1 MSVIYLTD
9 AMCILSGPVTIPEIP
24 GLGLV
29 LPANAVEL
37 GELPEPRAGHV
48 WVWRDG
54 EAVELAD
61 HRGIY
66 YRTDTG
72 ERVEHKEL
80 GEVPEGLT
88 SKERPSQFHVW
99 QGDDWVLDED
109 AERQARVPQ
118 SITMRQARLCLHR
131 HGLLDAVQPAID
143 SLPEPDRTA
152 AQIEWDY
159 SSAVERERGFVL
171 MIAQA
176 LGISDEQ
183 LDALFI
189 EAATL

>member
-1 MSVIYLTD
+1 MW
-9 AMCILSGPVTIPEIP
+9 AC
-24 GLGLV
+24 
-29 LPANAVEL
+29 
-37 GELPEPRAGHV
+37 
-48 WVWRDG
+48 RDG
-54 EAVELAD
+54 QAVELAD

-72 ERVEHKEL
+72 ERVEHAEL
-80 GEVPEGLT
+80 GELPEGLT

-109 AERQARVPQ
+109 AERLARVPQ
-118 SITMRQARLCLHR
+118 SIAMRQACLCLHR
-131 HGLLDAVQPAID
+131 HGMLAGVQPAID
-143 SLPEPDRTA
+143 ALPEPDRTD
-152 AQIEWDY
+152 AQIEWDH
-159 SSAVERERGFVL
+159 SAAVERDRGFVL
-171 MIAQA
+171 TIAQA

>member
-61 HRGIY
+61 HRGTY
-66 YRTDTG
+66 YRVDTG
-72 ERVEHKEL
+72 ERVEHAEL
-80 GEVPEGLT
+80 GELPEGLT
-88 SKERPSQFHVW
+88 PDPRPGPYHVW
-99 QGDDWVLDED
+99 LSGAWVLDESRQQAAEQA
-109 AERQARVPQ
+109 AERAWR
-118 SITMRQARLCLHR
+118 
-131 HGLLDAVQPAID
+131 D
-143 SLPEPDRTA
+143 
-152 AQIEWDY
+152 
-159 SSAVERERGFVL
+159 
-171 MIAQA
+171 
-176 LGISDEQ
+176 
-183 LDALFI
+183 
-189 EAATL
+189 